1 MEIMKS
7 HVSAPKN
14 ALITGASKRIGAAIA
29 RSLAARGTNIV
40 VHYFRSKKEAES
52 LCMEIRGLG
61 VNAVVLPGDLKDP
74 QACRALFAEARK
86 KLGTIDLLVN
96 NASVFEPDSVREPDD
111 ALWAS
116 HFAVHLHAPVVL
128 ASAMAA
134 QDDLLDGLIINMIDQ
149 RVKNLNPMFFSYTL
163 SKSALW
169 TATQTMAQELAPHIR
184 VNGIGPGPTLANKR
198 QDADDFAR
206 QVKGL
211 LLKHGPDLEEFGD
224 TIAWLWRS
232 KSVTGQMIALD
243 GGQHL
248 AWQTPDVDGVRE

>member
-1 MEIMKS
+1 MDFTKS

-29 RSLAARGTNIV
+29 RSLAARGTNMV
-40 VHYFRSKKEAES
+40 VHYFKSGQEAEA
-52 LCMEIRGLG
+52 LCGEIRELG
-61 VNAVVLPGDLKDP
+61 VQAFAIAGDLNNPK
-74 QACRALFAEARK
+74 ACRTLFGEARK
-86 KLGTIDLLVN
+86 ALGTIDLLVN
-96 NASVFEPDSVREPDD
+96 NASIFEPDCVRELND
-111 ALWAS
+111 ALWSS

-134 QDDLLDGLIINMIDQ
+134 QDELADGMIINMIDQ
-149 RVKNLNPMFFSYTL
+149 PVINLNPMFFSYTL

-169 TATQTMAQELAPHIR
+169 TATQTMAQELAPRIR

-198 QDADDFAR
+198 QDARDFAK
-206 QVKGL
+206 QIEGL

-248 AWQTPDVDGVRE
+248 GWQTPDVDGVRE